1 MFNEHVVFL
10 DLETTGG
17 SLGYDRIIEIGLVEV
32 DRGRC
37 VGEWST
43 LVNPGRPIPHGIQVL
58 TGITDEMVASAP
70 SFEAL
75 STPLAERLA
84 GKVLAA
90 HNARFDYGFLK
101 GEFSRAGVHY
111 APPVLC
117 TVKLSRRLF
126 PEHRRHNLDALLI
139 RHALFCLDRHRAL
152 GDARVLWELA
162 QLWRSAIGEESLN
175 GACAELLRKPAAPP
189 GLPADFFEA
198 LPESPGVYIFYG
210 ANDDPL
216 YVGRSAN
223 IRASVIAHFSTEHR
237 TNKNAR
243 IANEVKRVEVIET
256 AGELSA
262 HLRAVQ
268 LTKKLAPLYNRRLRS
283 SVETCA
289 WQWRSESPQTPP
301 QLVDFGDVEGGD
313 LDRLYGFFP
322 SRATA
327 LKALRA
333 LADAHGLCRVTLGLE
348 ANSTTGGCSAYDSG
362 HCRGTCVGAESTL
375 AHAIRVLQA
384 LSRLRLKAWPYPG
397 PIAVRERDPHSERV
411 DLHVVDAWRYLGSAS
426 SDAELHELAQTQRPA
441 FEVETY
447 KILARLIKSPPRSC
461 EILALPRR
469 DTAAGAIPVRHHSRL
484 SLFS

>member
-32 DRGRC
+32 ERGRC
-37 VGEWST
+37 IGEWST

-75 STPLAERLA
+75 SAPLAQRLA

-101 GEFSRAGVHY
+101 GEFGRAGVRY
-111 APPVLC
+111 AAPVLC

-139 RHALFCLDRHRAL
+139 RHALFCIDRHRAL

-162 QLWRSAIGEESLN
+162 QLWRGAIGENSLN
-175 GACAELLRKPAAPP
+175 GACAELLRKPTVPS
-189 GLPADFFEA
+189 GLPADIFEE

-210 ANDDPL
+210 ANDSAL
-216 YVGRSAN
+216 YVGRGAH
-223 IRASVIAHFSTEHR
+223 IRSRVIAHFSAEHR
-237 TNKNAR
+237 TNKNMQ
-243 IANEVKRVEVIET
+243 IAEEVKRVEFIET

-268 LTKKLAPLYNRRLRS
+268 LTKKLAPLYNRRLQS
-283 SVETCA
+283 TIANCS
-289 WQWRSESPQTPP
+289 WQWRSESPHLPP
-301 QLVDFGDVEGGD
+301 QLVNLIEVEGGD
-313 LDRLYGFFP
+313 LDCLYGFFP

-333 LADAHGLCRVTLGLE
+333 LADAHRLCRVTLGLE
-348 ANSTTGGCSAYDSG
+348 ASSDNEACSAYGSG
-362 HCRGTCVGAESTL
+362 DCRGACVGAESAV
-375 AHAIRVLQA
+375 AHAIRVVQA
-384 LSRLRLKAWPYPG
+384 LSRLRLKPWPYAG

-411 DLHVVDAWRYLGSAS
+411 DIHLVDDWRYFGTAS
-426 SDAELHELAQTQRPA
+426 SDAELHELAQAQRPVA
-441 FEVETY
+441 FDAETY
-447 KILARLIKSPPRSC
+447 KILARLLRSLPRSC
-461 EILALPRR
+461 EILELPRR
-469 DTAAGAIPVRHHSRL
+469 VTADSASEHAPHATSV
-484 SLFS
+484 